1 MKKGSYNCHFIG
13 NVNNPKVV
21 LIHGMGFYWEKCFTP
36 IIEALELEYCL
47 IIPELEGHHN
57 KSEKTDIKI
66 ADCVNRLEQEL
77 TSNNIKHWVSIQ
89 TLYRDFPSVILPGF
103 PIY

>member
-36 IIEALELEYCL
+36 IIEALELSL
-47 IIPELEGHHN
+47 IHI
-57 KSEKTDIKI
+57 SEPT
-66 ADCVNRLEQEL
+66 R
-77 TSNNIKHWVSIQ
+77 
-89 TLYRDFPSVILPGF
+89 P
-103 PIY
+103 

>member
-36 IIEALELEYCL
+36 IIEALEFE
-47 IIPELEGHHN
+47 
-57 KSEKTDIKI
+57 
-66 ADCVNRLEQEL
+66 
-77 TSNNIKHWVSIQ
+77 
-89 TLYRDFPSVILPGF
+89 
-103 PIY
+103 

>member
-47 IIPELEGHHN
+47 IIPELPGLL
-57 KSEKTDIKI
+57 SVRT
-66 ADCVNRLEQEL
+66 EQPC
-77 TSNNIKHWVSIQ
+77 TV
-89 TLYRDFPSVILPGF
+89 FPSDSVA
-103 PIY
+103 

>member
-66 ADCVNRLEQEL
+66 AGLCESAGAGAYFKQY
-77 TSNNIKHWVSIQ
+77 KA
-89 TLYRDFPSVILPGF
+89 G
-103 PIY
+103 

>member
-57 KSEKTDIKI
+57 
-66 ADCVNRLEQEL
+66 
-77 TSNNIKHWVSIQ
+77 
-89 TLYRDFPSVILPGF
+89 
-103 PIY
+103 